1 VSSGRATRRLAVVLA
16 VVSAL
21 AFVAPSAQAQG
32 KVDKITFTV
41 TLTSQQ
47 TVLEQV
53 GRGGTKTYGWNQL
66 TGTASTGSGDVG
78 VTLLG
83 NVSYVDGSGP
93 FYGFLTLEFAS
104 LSTLGLTLNGKAA
117 KQADGSTKLTS
128 KLQVI
133 DGNAAFTGA
142 TGSGSFTGSRAAAL
156 GSPIVIKVTVNVR
169 GVST

>member
-1 VSSGRATRRLAVVLA
+1 VSAGRATRRLAAALV

-21 AFVAPSAQAQG
+21 AFVAPAAQAKE

-66 TGTASTGSGDVG
+66 TGTASTDSGDVG

-93 FYGFLTLEFAS
+93 FYGFLTLKFAS
-104 LSTLGLTLNGKAA
+104 QSTLGLTLNGKAV
-117 KQADGSTKLTS
+117 KQPDGDTLLTS
-128 KLQVI
+128 KLKVI
-133 DGNAAFTGA
+133 DGNAAFTGVSG
-142 TGSGSFTGSRAAAL
+142 TGRFTGSRAAAL

-169 GVST
+169 GLST